1 MLESLTFLLSIVC
14 FSLKLAGTSFSKPL
28 SSAEEAHY
36 LSLCVQGD
44 PRARDKLIEH
54 NMRLV
59 VHIIK
64 KYYASFNDQED
75 LISIGTIGLIKAVSS
90 FDPNKGV
97 KLATYAARCIEN
109 EILMHFR
116 SMKKQAREVFLSDPI
131 ETDSDGSPVSLL
143 DMLSREDTIFDDIA
157 RDDSTVLLLKC
168 INTRLTEREREI
180 MILRYGLGSRASLTQ
195 REIAARKGIS
205 RSYVSRIEKK
215 ALEKLRECLEDP
227 NQ

>member
-64 KYYASFNDQED
+64 KHYASFNDQED

-109 EILMHFR
+109 
-116 SMKKQAREVFLSDPI
+116 A
-131 ETDSDGSPVSLL
+131 
-143 DMLSREDTIFDDIA
+143 MLT
-157 RDDSTVLLLKC
+157 
-168 INTRLTEREREI
+168 
-180 MILRYGLGSRASLTQ
+180 
-195 REIAARKGIS
+195 
-205 RSYVSRIEKK
+205 
-215 ALEKLRECLEDP
+215 
-227 NQ
+227 